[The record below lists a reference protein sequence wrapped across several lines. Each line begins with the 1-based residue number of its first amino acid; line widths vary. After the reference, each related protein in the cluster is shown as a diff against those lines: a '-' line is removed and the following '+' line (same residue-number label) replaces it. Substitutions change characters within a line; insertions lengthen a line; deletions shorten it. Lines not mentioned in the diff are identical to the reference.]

1 MLPIYPK
8 LKPLELTDK
17 YDIEELVSSY
27 PPYSDFNFVSLWS
40 WNIHDSAKVGTLNG
54 NLVVLFQDY
63 ITNEAFFTFIG
74 EQHVQETVDTLLS
87 NTSKFNV
94 INELRLI
101 PEHTIRLLSAD
112 GYEVMEDNDNHDYI
126 VSIQDISE
134 MKGTAYLSK
143 RNHVNRFTRE
153 FGHTSHLRHID
164 IRSQKQQEQILTVFE
179 TWQRARA
186 KLDTET
192 INELKAI
199 QRLFQGTHIFDLHSM
214 GLFFESELVAFA
226 IHEKVQQKY
235 VVFHFE
241 KADTNYVGIFEY
253 CKRHVSTA
261 LLNDGSVYMN
271 LEQDLGIEGLRK
283 AKQSYRPVHFLK
295 KYTVKRV

>member
-1 MLPIYPK
+1 M
-8 LKPLELTDK
+8 
-17 YDIEELVSSY
+17 
-27 PPYSDFNFVSLWS
+27 
-40 WNIHDSAKVGTLNG
+40 AKVCTLNG

-74 EQHVQETVDTLLS
+74 EQHVEETVETLLS
-87 NTSKFNV
+87 NTGKFNV
-94 INELRLI
+94 IDELRLI
-101 PEHTIRLLSAD
+101 PEHTIRQLPA
-112 GYEVMEDNDNHDYI
+112 GAYTVIEDTDNHDYI
-126 VSIQDISE
+126 VSIQDVSE

-153 FGHTSHLRHID
+153 FGHISHLSHID
-164 IRSQKQQEQILTVFE
+164 IRSRQQQEQILSLFE
-179 TWQRARA
+179 TWQKARG

-199 QRLFQGTHIFDLHSM
+199 RRLFQGAHIFELHSM
-214 GLFFESELVAFA
+214 GLFIESELVAFA
-226 IHEKVQQKY
+226 IHEKVQQNY

-241 KADTNYVGIFEY
+241 KADTNYIGIFEY
-253 CKRHVSTA
+253 CKRHVSSA
-261 LLNDGSVYMN
+261 LLHDGSVYMN

-295 KYTVKRV
+295 KYTVKRA